1 MKNFQKYLSDS
12 NYSCTVALSSNNTKT
27 LDQYKFTL
35 FLFFINKETG
45 WQDKAF
51 SISNKYNASA
61 YFREEEQ
68 SDLLRFNNDWKIFK
82 LN

>member
-1 MKNFQKYLSDS
+1 MENIQKYLSDS
-12 NYSCTVALSSNNTKT
+12 KYSFTVALSSNNSNP

-35 FLFFINKETG
+35 FMFFINKQTG

-51 SISNKYNASA
+51 SISNKYNARA